1 MAMTATSQADDGF
14 ENRLNMVNGQI
25 RTGDVVDQE
34 LLAAFLA
41 TPRERFVDPASAP
54 IAYLDRETP
63 ALGARSRRL
72 LLPLTLARLLQ
83 AASIKAGERTLD
95 IGGGSGYGAALIDF
109 MGAKVVALESD
120 PGAASAARKLLA
132 GRAGVTVVEGP
143 LAAGERGL
151 APFDVIVIE
160 GAFAVRP
167 DALIEQ
173 LAEGGRLVGI
183 DAIMGAR
190 QIALYERRGDA
201 VSRRS
206 ICEAAADV
214 LDGFEPAPSFA
225 F

>member
-1 MAMTATSQADDGF
+1 MAMTATSQADGGF

-34 LLAAFLA
+34 VLAAFLA

-72 LLPLTLARLLQ
+72 LRPLTLARLLQ

-95 IGGGSGYGAALIDF
+95 VGGGSGYGAALIDF

-120 PGAASAARKLLA
+120 HGAASAARELLA

-167 DALIEQ
+167 DALIDQ

-214 LDGFEPAPSFA
+214 LDGFEPPAGFA